1 MSVTALD
8 YKKIKSAFLR
18 KKLMDP
24 RKIFTTLKRDTS
36 NSSGLRTRRLEAIPL
51 SWSVWPMPG
60 GTSSAPID
68 IAESAFTA

>member
-36 NSSGLRTRRLEAIPL
+36 KFKRPSDEQGGWKPSRFHGRSGRCRVARRRRRSI
-51 SWSVWPMPG
+51 
-60 GTSSAPID
+60 
-68 IAESAFTA
+68 AFTA